1 MLSGDAGDRDAFSVF
16 PSNRRISQAPSIQQN
31 RFSRYL
37 RSARRRHRELA
48 ENDDDTSDPSMA
60 TTVDHSP

>member
-1 MLSGDAGDRDAFSVF
+1 MLSGDAGDRDMF
-16 PSNRRISQAPSIQQN
+16 PSNRRISQAHSIQQN

-48 ENDDDTSDPSMA
+48 ENDDDTSDPSMG
-60 TTVDHSP
+60 TTVDQPL